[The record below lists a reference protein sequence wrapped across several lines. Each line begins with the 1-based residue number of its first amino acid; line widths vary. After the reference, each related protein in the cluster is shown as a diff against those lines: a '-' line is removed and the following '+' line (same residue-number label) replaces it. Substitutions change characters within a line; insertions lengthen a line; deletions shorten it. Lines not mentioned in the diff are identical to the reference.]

1 MEGHILAQAE
11 LMGTFTR
18 QENLLQRKNKSAGMG
33 IVGTIPNL
41 SCFFPGIG
49 GNVNLNQIIGS
60 FLV

>member
-33 IVGTIPNL
+33 EGGRDPPTFI
-41 SCFFPGIG
+41 FF
-49 GNVNLNQIIGS
+49 S
-60 FLV
+60 RDKRET